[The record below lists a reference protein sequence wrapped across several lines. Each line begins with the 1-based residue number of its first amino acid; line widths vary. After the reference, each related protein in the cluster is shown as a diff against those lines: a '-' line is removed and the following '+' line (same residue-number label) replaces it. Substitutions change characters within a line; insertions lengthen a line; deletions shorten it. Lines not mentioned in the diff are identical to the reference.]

1 MTTEEMV
8 AIAKRRE
15 ADKADLLE
23 WTQRHISEL
32 IESDMDQILS
42 VLKLIQ
48 SDDQLLKRFVDSS
61 KSISALDHL
70 TTASRFLKTVEEYYH
85 NQLKKETV

>member
-8 AIAKRRE
+8 EIAKRRE

-23 WTQRHISEL
+23 WTEKHISEL

-42 VLKLIQ
+42 VLKLIK

-70 TTASRFLKTVEEYYH
+70 ATASRFLKTVEKYY
-85 NQLKKETV
+85 NETLTKETV

>member
-32 IESDMDQILS
+32 IESDIDQILS

-70 TTASRFLKTVEEYYH
+70 ATASRFLKTVEEYYN
-85 NQLKKETV
+85 NQLTKETV